1 MVLYANPVNAG
12 TNAVNSLGDGYSINI
27 SWYLAT
33 PNVSTN
39 KIAYHIYYSTNK
51 DGVFLEG
58 PKFVSIDAS
67 LQANIIN
74 LTPGQEYYFAI
85 RPVEYNPNIFNL
97 SLLPISH
104 DNLRFYPYSIL
115 RNNIGYFDTSIP
127 LIDVSEFPNT
137 GIVRAG
143 IELIQYLAVDRV
155 NNNLIVAADGY
166 GSPVSLVDQGGG
178 HYYTAYGTNVGS
190 GIFNSL
196 TAVSGAVAPSETWTV
211 KCIFVKK
218 DGYGNSIHNTAQ
230 FIAEGSISG
239 CKLDGYGNQ
248 YVWKLDGY
256 AVSNGVFSFSI
267 TENSPYFKLGDSFTI
282 KVAGATAGTQG
293 GRGYANTFRSG
304 HTVGGFDGYSTWDS
318 SIPLFT
324 IGEDMRWDRIFV
336 CQCRFE
342 YPNYQYTAIDG
353 YHQTTKDILS
363 TDLTAADAANVVFPM
378 YDFAG
383 YHRTDPVQ
391 LLNGTC
397 VGSYIGGEQGCIDG
411 DGNVNMVR
419 GLSLQDQSTQ
429 RQDVLLSVTGRNA
442 VLIRRVQTGITCY
455 CYQPS
460 SEYQDDRC
468 PSCYGTKF
476 VIGYE
481 QYYNPRSSDGRIK
494 VRASATPENLKMRDA
509 GLESEFPLDLWT
521 LTVPTIKTRDIIVL
535 FDQDDNEE
543 FRYEVSDV
551 TRNNTVLG
559 LNGGQ
564 HFKVFRV
571 RKFDPAYQIRIF
583 RNTAMFPSKL
593 ATTVGLLAG
602 VPHTHT
608 ILTNEKITS
617 LTQINQMTSVSNG
630 HAHEIIS
637 GIVQPILGHSHVIIL
652 P

>member
-1 MVLYANPVNAG
+1 
-12 TNAVNSLGDGYSINI
+12 
-27 SWYLAT
+27 
-33 PNVSTN
+33 
-39 KIAYHIYYSTNK
+39 
-51 DGVFLEG
+51 
-58 PKFVSIDAS
+58 
-67 LQANIIN
+67 
-74 LTPGQEYYFAI
+74 
-85 RPVEYNPNIFNL
+85 
-97 SLLPISH
+97 
-104 DNLRFYPYSIL
+104 
-115 RNNIGYFDTSIP
+115 
-127 LIDVSEFPNT
+127 
-137 GIVRAG
+137 
-143 IELIQYLAVDRV
+143 
-155 NNNLIVAADGY
+155 
-166 GSPVSLVDQGGG
+166 
-178 HYYTAYGTNVGS
+178 
-190 GIFNSL
+190 
-196 TAVSGAVAPSETWTV
+196 
-211 KCIFVKK
+211 
-218 DGYGNSIHNTAQ
+218 
-230 FIAEGSISG
+230 
-239 CKLDGYGNQ
+239 
-248 YVWKLDGY
+248 
-256 AVSNGVFSFSI
+256 
-267 TENSPYFKLGDSFTI
+267 
-282 KVAGATAGTQG
+282 
-293 GRGYANTFRSG
+293 
-304 HTVGGFDGYSTWDS
+304 
-318 SIPLFT
+318 
-324 IGEDMRWDRIFV
+324 
-336 CQCRFE
+336 
-342 YPNYQYTAIDG
+342 
-353 YHQTTKDILS
+353 
-363 TDLTAADAANVVFPM
+363 
-378 YDFAG
+378 
-383 YHRTDPVQ
+383 
-391 LLNGTC
+391 
-397 VGSYIGGEQGCIDG
+397 
-411 DGNVNMVR
+411 MVR